1 MALSVSSLAS
11 SLSSLSF
18 SSQISRS
25 PNSILIPQPKNLPV
39 SLSPKPTRS
48 LSIAA
53 TVAAPVEAEPVEN
66 LKKYVKSR
74 LPGGFAAQTI
84 IGTGRR
90 KCAIARVVLQE
101 GTGKFIINYRDAK
114 EYLQGNPLWLQYIK
128 VPLVTLGYETGYDV
142 FVKAHGGGL
151 SGQAQAISLGIARAL
166 LKVSADHRSPLKKEG
181 LLTRDSRVVERR
193 RLGSR
198 RLVKLH
204 IFQALGGW
212 LGDLDYTFLLRLILF
227 LLAA

>member
-1 MALSVSSLAS
+1 MAVSLSALTT

-18 SSQISRS
+18 SSHISQRPYTLS
-25 PNSILIPQPKNLPV
+25 FARTE
-39 SLSPKPTRS
+39 SLSLSVSAFPKTPSS
-48 LSIAA
+48 LVVTA
-53 TVAAPVEAEPVEN
+53 TALAEPETED

-90 KCAIARVVLQE
+90 KSAIARVVLQE

-128 VPLVTLGYETGYDV
+128 VPLITLGYESNYDV
-142 FVKAHGGGL
+142 FVKAEGGGL

-166 LKVSADHRSPLKKEG
+166 LKVSEDHRAPLRQEG
-181 LLTRDSRVVERR
+181 LLTRDSRVVERKKVGLKKAR
-193 RLGSR
+193 KAPQYSKR
-198 RLVKLH
+198 
-204 IFQALGGW
+204 
-212 LGDLDYTFLLRLILF
+212 
-227 LLAA
+227 

>member
-1 MALSVSSLAS
+1 MAVSLSALTT

-18 SSQISRS
+18 SSHISQRPCTLS
-25 PNSILIPQPKNLPV
+25 FARTE
-39 SLSPKPTRS
+39 SLSLSVSPFPKTPSS
-48 LSIAA
+48 LVVTA
-53 TVAAPVEAEPVEN
+53 TALAEPETED

-90 KCAIARVVLQE
+90 KSAIARVVLQE

-128 VPLVTLGYETGYDV
+128 VPLITLGYESNYDV
-142 FVKAHGGGL
+142 FVKAEGGGL

-166 LKVSADHRSPLKKEG
+166 LKVSDDHRAPLRQEG
-181 LLTRDSRVVERR
+181 LLTRDSRVVERKKVGLKKAR
-193 RLGSR
+193 KAPQYSKR
-198 RLVKLH
+198 
-204 IFQALGGW
+204 
-212 LGDLDYTFLLRLILF
+212 
-227 LLAA
+227 

>member
-1 MALSVSSLAS
+1 MALSVSSLTS

-18 SSQISRS
+18 SSQISQK
-25 PNSILIPQPKNLPV
+25 PNT
-39 SLSPKPTRS
+39 SLSFHPLKSASISTVPKTPKLVVS
-48 LSIAA
+48 A
-53 TVAAPVEAEPVEN
+53 TVASPVDMETTN

-101 GTGKFIINYRDAK
+101 GTGKVIINNRDAK
-114 EYLQGNPLWLQYIK
+114 EYLQGNPLWLQYVK
-128 VPLVTLGYETGYDV
+128 VPLVTLGYESSYDI

-166 LKVSADHRSPLKKEG
+166 LKVSENHRVPLRKEG
-181 LLTRDSRVVERR
+181 LLTRDSRVVERKKVGLKKAR
-193 RLGSR
+193 KAPQFSKR
-198 RLVKLH
+198 
-204 IFQALGGW
+204 
-212 LGDLDYTFLLRLILF
+212 
-227 LLAA
+227 